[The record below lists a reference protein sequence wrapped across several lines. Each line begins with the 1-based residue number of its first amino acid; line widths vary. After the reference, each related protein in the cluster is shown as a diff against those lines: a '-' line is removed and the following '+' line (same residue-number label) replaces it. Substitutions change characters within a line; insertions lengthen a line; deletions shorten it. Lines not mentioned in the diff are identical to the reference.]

1 MANLNSLSSKGTR
14 FHPDQLRLIDKAA
27 GMKNVPR
34 SVLIRRAATEYA
46 KRVLEGSL

>member
-1 MANLNSLSSKGTR
+1 MANLNSLSPKGTR

-34 SVLIRRAATEYA
+34 SVLIRLAATDYA

>member
-1 MANLNSLSSKGTR
+1 MANLNSLSPKGTR
-14 FHPDQLRLIDKAA
+14 FLPDQLRLIDKAA

-34 SVLIRRAATEYA
+34 SALIRKAATDYA